1 MIQFLPAIAPRP
13 LRPKIAQRHA
23 GGREIHACRAALRG
37 IMARRRNPIAQAMP
51 IFRPLPDRARVTL
64 WFAASA
70 AVIGGVY
77 GHVTR
82 VQAGAPLLGL
92 AGVVRGMLT
101 GAVIAGVF
109 GTVETLIETQAWA
122 APLRNASL
130 AAHLAIKTTILLA
143 VILSGLVLGAW
154 LFPAPGEAGPLFL
167 RSVDVAFCLA
177 ASFVFTF
184 LLEVNRMLGRNVLL
198 NFITGRYH
206 RPLLEERIFLFIDM
220 VGSTGIAERL
230 GELAFLRLLN
240 RFVADLT
247 QPILA
252 ARGEIHRYVGDELIA
267 TWTLADGLSDSRCVR
282 ACFAALDRLA
292 REAPAYQ
299 RDFGVAIG
307 FRAGLHCGPV
317 VTGEMGTVKK
327 EIVFLGDT
335 VNTTARIQSLCRET
349 GDKVLAS
356 ATLLDRLV
364 LPPGIAKRALGDR
377 RLRGKESDIALY
389 ALERAAG
396 ARAAAA

>member
-1 MIQFLPAIAPRP
+1 
-13 LRPKIAQRHA
+13 
-23 GGREIHACRAALRG
+23 
-37 IMARRRNPIAQAMP
+37 MP
-51 IFRPLPDRARVTL
+51 SFRQLPDRVRLIL
-64 WFAASA
+64 WFTAAA
-70 AVIGGVY
+70 AVVGGAY
-77 GHVTR
+77 GHLSAVL
-82 VQAGAPLLGL
+82 AGAPLFGL
-92 AGVVRGMLT
+92 ASVIRGAFVGAFIASVV
-101 GAVIAGVF
+101 
-109 GTVETLIETQAWA
+109 GTVETLIATRAWV

-130 AAHLAIKTTILLA
+130 AVHLAIKTMILLA
-143 VILSGLVLGAW
+143 VTLSGLVLGAW
-154 LFPAPGEAGPLFL
+154 LLPAPGEVSQWLPVE
-167 RSVDVAFCLA
+167 RRDVAFCLA
-177 ASFVFTF
+177 ASFVFNF
-184 LLEVNRMLGRNVLL
+184 LLEVNQLLGRNVLL

-206 RPLLEERIFLFIDM
+206 QPRLEERVFLFIDM

-247 QPILA
+247 APILA

-267 TWTLADGLSDSRCVR
+267 TWKLADGVAEARCVR

-292 REAPAYQ
+292 RAAPAYQ
-299 RDFGVAIG
+299 REFGVTIS

-335 VNTTARIQSLCRET
+335 VNTTARIQGLCRET
-349 GDKVLAS
+349 GDPVLAS
-356 ATLLDRLV
+356 ATLLDRLA
-364 LPPGIAKRALGDR
+364 LPPGIAKRPLGER